1 MANNISLV
9 IRREFLERV
18 KKKSFIITTIL
29 MPVFM
34 LAMMAAPA
42 LIMMVTGS
50 EERGITVIDE
60 TGTIGARLQSDKE
73 THFTLLESTPL
84 DSALADTEVAGVLY
98 IPAGIMDGK
107 VSPRLYTNG
116 SSSIALENNVSSQI
130 DGIIEE
136 ERLKQYDIENLD
148 KILEE
153 VHSDVKLMSIRNDKE
168 DGESQ
173 SASAAVSYL
182 IGIILTFLLYMCL
195 LLYGQMV
202 MTSIIEEKN
211 NRVLEIVVSSV
222 KPTHLMLGKICGIG
236 LVAVTQILIWGVLI
250 AAMSA
255 FVLPAII
262 PDTALTEMS
271 ALNAGTLDATSAS
284 MDVEILQAMSLMS
297 NVGYILQL
305 FGLLILFLT
314 GGFLLYAAIYAAIGS
329 AVDNIQDASQLQSF
343 VIFPIIIG
351 IIFGMTAASDASSP
365 AAIWTSF
372 IPFTS
377 PMVMMARVPSGIPM
391 WEIGLSLAILYASF
405 LLMVWIA
412 AKIYRVGIFMYGKK
426 PSIKDLIRW
435 ARYLSLI
442 HISEPTRPY

>member
-182 IGIILTFLLYMCL
+182 IGIILTFLHYMCL

-435 ARYLSLI
+435 ARYK
-442 HISEPTRPY
+442 